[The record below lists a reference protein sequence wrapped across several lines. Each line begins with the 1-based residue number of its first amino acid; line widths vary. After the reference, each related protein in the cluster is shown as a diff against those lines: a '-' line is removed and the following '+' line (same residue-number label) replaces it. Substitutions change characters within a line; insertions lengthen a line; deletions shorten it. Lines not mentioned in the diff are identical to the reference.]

1 MNTNIHFFLAATLMV
16 ALWQP
21 AGLLGRDQDQGTS
34 GAVQGQGHHGSSGG
48 HEGASHAAHAQ
59 SQVPAGARFSGH
71 PAGHASVLSPST
83 AHFSG
88 AGVYS
93 GKGAFQPSGV
103 SHYRARTTDAGHQR
117 NWGTTGSRIVP
128 PAALSSSTG
137 TNVSRRSYQTFSGN
151 RHFNQGNN
159 YGGHWYPAHTHAN
172 WDRGREHY
180 WHGHHYRW
188 YNDGWLIIDGGF
200 WPYDYGYPYYGY
212 DDYYPGV
219 VYQPSY
225 VSDYY
230 DATVVATDVQSALAD
245 MGYYRG
251 PIDGII
257 GPMTRQ
263 AIEDYQ
269 RDRGLVVS
277 GRINRALLESLGLR

>member
-1 MNTNIHFFLAATLMV
+1 MGGHAGGSAAV
-16 ALWQP
+16 SRFSGRP
-21 AGLLGRDQDQGTS
+21 AGVQSSVSAPAGHFSGAAVHSSRGVLQPSDSMRFHSRSYGTGHQGNWGTS
-34 GAVQGQGHHGSSGG
+34 GAYVAPPASLSGG
-48 HEGASHAAHAQ
+48 
-59 SQVPAGARFSGH
+59 
-71 PAGHASVLSPST
+71 
-83 AHFSG
+83 
-88 AGVYS
+88 
-93 GKGAFQPSGV
+93 
-103 SHYRARTTDAGHQR
+103 
-117 NWGTTGSRIVP
+117 
-128 PAALSSSTG
+128 TG
-137 TNVSRRSYQTFSGN
+137 TRTLGRHSQAFSANREFNRS
-151 RHFNQGNN
+151 NN
-159 YGGHWYPAHTHAN
+159 YGGHWYPAHTHTN
-172 WDRGREHY
+172 WDRGRAHY

-188 YNDGWLIIDGGF
+188 YNGGWLIFDGGF

-212 DDYYPGV
+212 DNYPGT

-230 DATVVATDVQSALAD
+230 DATAVATDVQSALAD